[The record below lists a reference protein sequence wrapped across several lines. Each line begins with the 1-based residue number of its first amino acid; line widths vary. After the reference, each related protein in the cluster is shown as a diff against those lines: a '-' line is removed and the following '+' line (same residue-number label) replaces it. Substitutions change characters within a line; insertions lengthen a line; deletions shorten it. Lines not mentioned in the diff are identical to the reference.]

1 MANKIKGITIE
12 IGGSTQELQKAM
24 GGINKTTQ
32 DLGEELKNVNTL
44 LKLDPKNTEIIA
56 QKHKLLAEAIG
67 ATKEKLETLKEA
79 ERQAKE
85 QFEQGKIGEEQYRAI
100 QREVGFAEAS
110 LKNLEKSL
118 KNVNSEWKN
127 AAADIKKFGEGAEK
141 AGKKLLPVSAA
152 ATAGGIAAAKMS
164 LEFGDAMAKVA
175 TIADDTVV
183 PLADMQKAIINLSN
197 ETGISAGAIAEDVY
211 NAISA
216 GQDTADAVAFV
227 GQSLKLSR
235 AGFADTGASLDLLT
249 TVLNAYTMESE
260 EAARVSDIL
269 IQTQNKGKVTVGE
282 LSSVM
287 GKIIPTAK
295 MANVNLEQLGA
306 GYAIM
311 TANGIAAAE
320 STTYMNSMLNELSK
334 TGSTSDKVL
343 RELTG
348 KSFAQLSSEGKTIA
362 DVLAILSEEATNS
375 GLSLADM
382 FGSAEA
388 SKAALTLL
396 GDGAEDFNNMLAE
409 MGKSV
414 GSTET
419 ALGKLETPA
428 QKIRESFNKLQNAAI
443 RLGDALAPIVE
454 KVSGFIENLAD
465 KLVNMDEKTLGI
477 IATVGVFVAALAP
490 VLMIVGKV
498 ATGISALMGLL
509 PAIGGAFT
517 AIGGVISSV
526 VGGFGSIGA
535 AIAAIANPIGIAIA
549 IIAALTA
556 GFLYFWNTNEGFR
569 DAVIAAWEKIKETGA
584 AVWEWLVKFFT
595 EDIPGAITNAIDWFK
610 KLPEKVEE
618 FFKTLPEKLGFI
630 LGTVLGKLIK
640 WGTDSVNFVKTEV
653 PKIISKIVEFFT
665 GLPSKLGE
673 KLTIALN
680 SIGTWISEGIT
691 KVTTEVPKIVKGI
704 VDAFIKLPGEMLNIG
719 KNVVSGLW
727 DGIAEKISWLHEKV
741 SSFAKG
747 VTSGIKNVLG
757 IQSPSKVMRQEVGKM
772 IPSGIA
778 LGITD
783 NLGAVDK
790 AMRDIN
796 SELAMDMTTKA
807 SAATSASS
815 VVEHKGRITV
825 EGVNDKGSVVAVV
838 ELVMDQLRREV
849 RMG

>member
-24 GGINKTTQ
+24 SGINKTTK
-32 DLGEELKNVNTL
+32 DLGAELKNVDTL

-56 QKHKLLAEAIG
+56 QKHKLLGEAIG
-67 ATKEKLETLKEA
+67 ATKEKLDTLKEA

-100 QREVGFAEAS
+100 QREVGFAEAE
-110 LKNLEKSL
+110 LKKLEKSL

-164 LEFGDAMAKVA
+164 MEFGDAMAKVA
-175 TIADDTVV
+175 TIADDTVT
-183 PLADMQKAIINLSN
+183 PLADMQKAIIDLSN
-197 ETGISAGAIAEDVY
+197 ETGVSAGAIAEDVY

-227 GQSLKLSR
+227 SKSLKLSR
-235 AGFADTGASLDLLT
+235 AGFADTGASLDILT
-249 TVLNAYTMESE
+249 TILNAYSMESE

-334 TGSTSDKVL
+334 TGSVSDDVL

-348 KSFAQLSSEGKTIA
+348 KSFAQLSAEGKTIA
-362 DVLAILSEEATNS
+362 DVLAILSEEAANS
-375 GLSLADM
+375 GLTLADM

-396 GDGAEDFNNMLAE
+396 GDSAQNFNDMLIE
-409 MGKSV
+409 MGNSA

-419 ALGKLETPA
+419 AFEKLDTPA
-428 QKIRESFNKLQNAAI
+428 QRMRESFNKIQNAAI
-443 RLGDALAPIVE
+443 RLGDALAPIIE
-454 KVSGFIENLAD
+454 KVSGFIEKLAD

-477 IATVGVFVAALAP
+477 IATVGTFVAALAP
-490 VLMIVGKV
+490 VLIVVGKI
-498 ATGISALMGLL
+498 ATGISSLMGLFST
-509 PAIGGAFT
+509 IGGLFT
-517 AIGGVISSV
+517 ATGAAAGTAAGGAGALGAVFTALTGPVGIIIGVIT
-526 VGGFGSIGA
+526 
-535 AIAAIANPIGIAIA
+535 
-549 IIAALTA
+549 ALTA
-556 GFLYFWNTNEGFR
+556 AIVYLWNNNEAFR
-569 DAVIAAWEKIKETGA
+569 EAVIAAWEKIKETGA

-595 EDIPGAITNAIDWFK
+595 EDIPGAITKAIDWFR
-610 KLPEKVEE
+610 KLPENIEE

-640 WGTDSVNFVKTEV
+640 WGTDSIEFVKKEV

-665 GLPSKLGE
+665 GLPTKLGE
-673 KLTIALN
+673 KLTLALS
-680 SIGTWISEGIT
+680 SIGTWISDGIT

-741 SSFAKG
+741 SNFASG
-747 VTSGIKNVLG
+747 VTSGIKSVLG
-757 IQSPSKVMRQEVGKM
+757 IKSPSTVMRKEVGKM

-783 NLGAVDK
+783 NMSLVDK
-790 AMRDIN
+790 AMREIN
-796 SELAMDMTTKA
+796 GELALDMTTK
-807 SAATSASS
+807 TSAPTGSSS
-815 VVEHKGRITV
+815 VLEHRGRIVV
-825 EGVNDKGSVVAVV
+825 EGVNDRGSLVAVV
-838 ELVMDQLRREV
+838 DLVMNELRREV